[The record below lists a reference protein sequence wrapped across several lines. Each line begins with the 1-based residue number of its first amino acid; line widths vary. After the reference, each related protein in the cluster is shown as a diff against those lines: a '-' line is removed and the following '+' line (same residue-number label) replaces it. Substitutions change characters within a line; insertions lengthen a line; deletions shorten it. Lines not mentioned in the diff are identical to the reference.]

1 MFKKLILS
9 YHNYYSNISI
19 IMSDEFTKLINGI
32 TILTELNDNNYNPD
46 KILMD
51 QFKSIFGHGSH
62 NIKPILNKLFFELN
76 SPKEILFI
84 LRKMSDRRLKQ
95 YRSIFRGKHLIIL
108 KEYFENIQKNRI
120 LKCSSIEETLIYF
133 KQFNTHHYCQNECAS
148 LNILYLHKINTGYN
162 TETNCCLNKCNNC
175 VIQQRLDIKSREI
188 EGLYKE
194 NIELKR
200 EIDVLKEIMKDE
212 INNYYIFKK
221 MEKEK
226 AKEVA
231 KDSAYIACL
240 CVKELKLKMLMY

>member
-19 IMSDEFTKLINGI
+19 IMSDEFTKLKNAI
-32 TILTELNDNNYNPD
+32 TILTELNDNYNPD

-62 NIKPILNKLFFELN
+62 GIKPILNKLFFELN

-84 LRKMSDRRLKQ
+84 LRKMSDGKIEK
-95 YRSIFRGKHLIIL
+95 YIGHRSIFRGKHLIIL

-133 KQFNTHHYCQNECAS
+133 NQSECAS
-148 LNILYLHKINTGYN
+148 FDINVHKIKGYN

-175 VIQQRLDIKSREI
+175 VIQKCLDIKSREI

-194 NIELKR
+194 NIKLKR
-200 EIDVLKEIMKDE
+200 EINVLKEIMKDE
-212 INNYYIFKK
+212 INNYYIFKQL
-221 MEKEK
+221 EKEK